1 MKTLAERL
9 KYAMEV
15 LPPKKIKGV
24 ELARA
29 VGVKPPSVSDWLSG
43 KSKTMEGENLLRA
56 AHHLNVNPIWLATG
70 KGSPKPDGEINPQFT
85 QVNEWDS
92 NTPVDDDEVEIPF
105 FKDFSFACGDGS
117 FNEAIAN
124 ERRKLRMSKATL
136 RNLAIT
142 ESNAVAATASGDS
155 MTPTIND
162 GDTIHIDLGR
172 KEVKDGR
179 IYVICIGGLHYCKR
193 LYNLPFGGIRLL
205 SDNSEEYKEIELTS
219 EERISQQFEIIGWV
233 WQIAKLEKW

>member
-56 AHHLNVNPIWLATG
+56 AHHLNVNT
-70 KGSPKPDGEINPQFT
+70 KQDGEINPQVN

-105 FKDFSFACGDGS
+105 FKDFSFACGGGS

-205 SDNSEEYKEIELTS
+205 SDNSEEYKEIELTA
-219 EERISQQFEIIGWV
+219 E
-233 WQIAKLEKW
+233 

>member
-1 MKTLAERL
+1 MCDGKNGFEKTKHNFPYKWTL
-9 KYAMEV
+9 KDAV
-15 LPPKKIKGV
+15 FTKDKGKV
-24 ELARA
+24 
-29 VGVKPPSVSDWLSG
+29 
-43 KSKTMEGENLLRA
+43 
-56 AHHLNVNPIWLATG
+56 
-70 KGSPKPDGEINPQFT
+70 
-85 QVNEWDS
+85 
-92 NTPVDDDEVEIPF
+92 
-105 FKDFSFACGDGS
+105 FSCFACGGGS

-193 LYNLPFGGIRLL
+193 LYNLPFGGVRIV
-205 SDNSEEYKEIELTS
+205 SDNSEEYEEIRLTA
-219 EERISQQFEIIGWV
+219 EERESQQFEIIGWI

>member
-1 MKTLAERL
+1 MIGTRL
-9 KYAMEV
+9 KQARKNAGKSQKDVVDAVGITQSALSQLENGLV
-15 LPPKKIKGV
+15 ASSSHLPSIANYLGVDALWLQTGV
-24 ELARA
+24 ESNQLF
-29 VGVKPPSVSDWLSG
+29 VVDS
-43 KSKTMEGENLLRA
+43 
-56 AHHLNVNPIWLATG
+56 
-70 KGSPKPDGEINPQFT
+70 
-85 QVNEWDS
+85 WDS
-92 NTPVDDDEVEIPF
+92 NTPLDDDEVEIPF

-117 FNEAIAN
+117 FNEAIVN
-124 ERRKLRMSKATL
+124 ERRKLRMSKTTL

-172 KEVKDGR
+172 KEIKDGR

-193 LYNLPFGGIRLL
+193 LYNLPFGGVRIV
-205 SDNSEEYKEIELTS
+205 SDNSEEYEEIRLTA
-219 EERISQQFEIIGWV
+219 EERESQQFEIIGWI